1 MALRLVVHQVLFLE
15 FVTCLLLLNL
25 SGSLCEATS
34 TLRMQNA
41 SLTVNEGDTVI
52 VCVVAS
58 SFGINSTAQIE
69 VIFAMGMGS
78 SGM

>member
-15 FVTCLLLLNL
+15 FITCLLLLNL
-25 SGSLCEATS
+25 SGSLCETTS

-41 SLTVNEGDTVI
+41 SLAVNEGDTVD

-58 SFGINSTAQIE
+58 FGINSAAQIE
-69 VIFAMGMGS
+69 VIVTMGMES

>member
-15 FVTCLLLLNL
+15 FIACLFLLNL
-25 SGSLCEATS
+25 SGSVCEATS
-34 TLRMQNA
+34 TLSMQNA
-41 SLTVNEGDTVI
+41 SLTVNEGDTVD

-58 SFGINSTAQIE
+58 SFGINSTAQVE
-69 VIFAMGMGS
+69 VMFAMEMGS

>member
-1 MALRLVVHQVLFLE
+1 MMALKLVFQQVLFLE
-15 FVTCLLLLNL
+15 FVTCLLLLDL

-34 TLRMQNA
+34 TLRMQSA
-41 SLTVNEGDTVI
+41 SQTVNEGDTVD

-58 SFGINSTAQIE
+58 FGINSAAQIE
-69 VIFAMGMGS
+69 VIVTIGMES